1 MQGSRGFL
9 AARGLPQ
16 PWRMQKRD
24 VMAAPFPL
32 NQLQVYIAGESVDT
46 SHVVLHWTTRGTAPA
61 SVNVYRAVAGQS
73 YGLIGSATF
82 DGLGYSYDDAGVAPG
97 TQYRYA
103 LGVNLGAGEQIVGE
117 RTVIVPGA
125 PIPALSFTALHPN
138 PSSGTVVASFVV
150 PDSRPADL
158 VLYDLSGRQIRKI
171 TVHGAGPHDINLG
184 QGIHLES
191 GLYFV
196 RLSHGDTGI
205 TRRLSVVR

>member
-1 MQGSRGFL
+1 
-9 AARGLPQ
+9 
-16 PWRMQKRD
+16 
-24 VMAAPFPL
+24 
-32 NQLQVYIAGESVDT
+32 QLQVYIEGATIDT
-46 SHVVLHWTTRGTAPA
+46 SHVVLRWGTRGTAPA

-73 YGLIGSATF
+73 YDLIGSATF
-82 DGLGYSYDDAGVAPG
+82 DGLGYTYDDTGIAPG

-125 PIPALSFTALHPN
+125 PIPALSFTALHPK
-138 PSSGTVVASFVV
+138 PSSATVAAGFVV

-191 GLYFV
+191 GRYFV